1 VTLSIVDFLNA
12 RLDEDQAAAENAS
25 QDPDEGNVWS
35 VGARQGTWK
44 QEARIG
50 DDREDLVFDI
60 KDGVCVGFD
69 DLLAY
74 LVRFHPARVLREV
87 EAKRAILKHE
97 VPIDHAEWK
106 LSGSESWFL
115 SGPRFFAE
123 CWSDSTVN
131 AWISDVPDGPTLDTT
146 GVVSKDNL
154 AGCQAFAESWIREQ
168 LSKRSPVVRA
178 LAAVYSGHPDY
189 REEWKP

>member
-1 VTLSIVDFLNA
+1 MATLSIVDFLNA
-12 RLDEDQAAAENAS
+12 RLAEDEATALGVPTAGAPWHGQWVNDQDHALRTVNDHVLTYGHHGE
-25 QDPDEGNVWS
+25 PMKPG
-35 VGARQGTWK
+35 
-44 QEARIG
+44 
-50 DDREDLVFDI
+50 
-60 KDGVCVGFD
+60 
-69 DLLAY
+69 LLDHI
-74 LVRFHPARVLREV
+74 VRHDPARVLREV

-115 SGPRFFAE
+115 SGPGFFAE

-178 LAAVYSGHPDY
+178 LAAIYSDHPNY
-189 REEWKP
+189 RAEWRP